1 MQTESNQA
9 SIEAVLSRA
18 EAALAA
24 GSDTPRLD
32 AELLLAKVLERP
44 RSHFRAWPENPVDP
58 ESLASF
64 DELLARRVAGE
75 PVAYLLGER
84 AFWTLD
90 LDVTSDTLIPRPDTE
105 RLVEAAIERI
115 PSDSPCRV
123 VDLGTGSGA
132 LALAIA
138 RERPFA
144 DVVAVDKSIPA
155 LEIARRNAARNNI
168 SNVSFMQSDWWQD
181 LAGETFDIVVSNP
194 PYIRTG
200 DPHLATGDVRFE
212 PRSAL
217 VAGEDGLDAIRAI
230 LAEIHAHLRP
240 GGWLLFEH
248 GHDQGDAI
256 TAMLASEGLEN
267 IRCLQDL
274 GGNDRVSIGQIPGQ
288 MPGRNRSRT

>member
-1 MQTESNQA
+1 MNTQTDSNQA
-9 SIEAVLSRA
+9 NIETSIETILARA

-44 RSHFRAWPENPVDP
+44 RSHFRAWPENPVEP
-58 ESLASF
+58 EALARF
-64 DELLARRVAGE
+64 DELLSRRVAGE

-123 VDLGTGSGA
+123 LDLGTGSGA

-138 RERPFA
+138 HERPFA
-144 DVVAVDKSIPA
+144 DVVAVDKSAAA
-155 LEIARRNAARNNI
+155 LDVARRNAIRNNI
-168 SNVSFMQSDWWQD
+168 SNVSFIQSDWWQE
-181 LAGETFDIVVSNP
+181 LAGETFDIVASNP

-200 DPHLATGDVRFE
+200 DPHLAAGDVRFE

-230 LAEIHAHLRP
+230 LAGIRSHLRP

-256 TAMLASEGLEN
+256 SAMLASEGFEN
-267 IRCLQDL
+267 IRCLKDL
-274 GGNDRVSIGQIPGQ
+274 GGNDRVSIGQY
-288 MPGRNRSRT
+288 RSRT